1 MLLSGPHGRPD
12 LLVSIASVEN
22 KKGEPLTL
30 LRELKR
36 RNVHRVGAAY
46 LVVAWLLVQVA
57 ATILPAFG
65 LGPDAVRVVIVVLA
79 AGLLPALAFAWAFE
93 VTPDGLKLERD
104 VDRADSIT
112 AQTGR
117 KLDRAIMIVLASA
130 VGLFA
135 FDKFVLDPVRDR
147 SRVESARAAVRSDL
161 LRRGSVGRSLV
172 VLPFANMSPDP
183 EQEYF
188 SDGMAEELLNLLAR
202 LPQLRVISRTS
213 AFSYKGKDIRTR
225 QIAEELGISHILEGS
240 VRRSGS
246 RLRVTAKLIDAH
258 SEANLW
264 SQTWERSAG
273 DVFAIQDEIAG
284 AVVEK
289 LRITLLGP
297 TPTVEATDPE
307 AYALTLDARQRGR
320 LYTRQGMDES
330 VELFRKAV
338 AIDPGYAPAWEGLAV
353 IYSMQ
358 ADLGLW
364 DRDERYRLARE
375 AVNAALAIAPDSP
388 VAHGRLGWIATRYDD
403 DFAAAARH
411 FERAFASG
419 AAPPT
424 VYGDASSLAQ
434 TLGRM
439 ELAIALNEYY
449 LAHDPRSAI
458 GQHNMGHMYLLAGR
472 WDDAIASFR
481 TALTLSPDRIATQYY
496 IGVALLLKGEPEA
509 ALAAI
514 HQEQSEPHRL
524 IGLPMAL
531 HALGRHVES
540 EAALAELIEK
550 YGKDAAYN
558 IGYVQAF
565 RGQSDSAFQWL
576 EREYEISGSRGWH
589 DVAVD
594 PQFAN
599 LHGDPRWVPFL
610 TRVGS
615 SPRQL
620 ARVRFDPVV
629 PAPTAGRGESPSRG
643 EAPAIR

>member
-1 MLLSGPHGRPD
+1 M
-12 LLVSIASVEN
+12 
-22 KKGEPLTL
+22 TL

-46 LVVAWLLVQVA
+46 LVAAWLLVQVA
-57 ATILPAFG
+57 ATVLPAFG
-65 LGPDAVRVVIVVLA
+65 LGPGAVRVVIVVLA
-79 AGLLPALAFAWAFE
+79 AGLLPVLAFAWAFE

-117 KLDRAIMIVLASA
+117 KLDRAIMVVLAAA
-130 VGLFA
+130 VGMFA

-147 SRVESARAAVRSDL
+147 SRVESARAAARSDL
-161 LRRGSVGRSLV
+161 LRQGSMGRSLV

-213 AFSYKGKDIRTR
+213 AFSYKGKEVRTR

-246 RLRVTAKLIDAH
+246 RLRVTAKLIDAN

-264 SQTWERSAG
+264 SQTWERTAG
-273 DVFAIQDEIAG
+273 DVFAIQDEIAA

-320 LYTRQGMDES
+320 LYTRQGMEES

-338 AIDPGYAPAWEGLAV
+338 AIDPGYAPAWEGLAI

-388 VAHGRLGWIATRYDD
+388 VAHGRLGWISARYDD

-424 VYGDASSLAQ
+424 VYGDAASLAQ

-439 ELAIALNEYY
+439 DLAIALNEYY

-481 TALTLSPDRIATQYY
+481 TALALSPDRIATRYY
-496 IGVALLLKGEPEA
+496 IGVALLMKGEPEA
-509 ALAAI
+509 ALAEMRG
-514 HQEQSEPHRL
+514 EQSEPHRL

-531 HALGRHVES
+531 HALGRHAES

-550 YGKDAAYN
+550 YGNDAAYN

-565 RGQSDSAFQWL
+565 RGQPDSAFQWL
-576 EREYEISGSRGWH
+576 EREFEMSGPRGWH

-599 LHGDPRWVPFL
+599 LHGDPRWLPFL

-615 SPRQL
+615 SPQQL
-620 ARVRFDPVV
+620 AQVRFDPVV
-629 PAPTAGRGESPSRG
+629 PAGPDNSGARPSGR
-643 EAPAIR
+643 AAAAVH